1 MASPESGA
9 DPTASPSCVY
19 GPVKSWRLGW
29 SLGVDLIQDIS
40 TCSFNCVY
48 CQLGD
53 IVDKTAERRIF
64 VKTEQLRRDLDAADW
79 SRVDVV
85 SISGSG
91 EPTLALN
98 LGEALRMIKD
108 KNPSGA
114 PVRTVVLTNA
124 FHLHDPEVRRDL
136 SHADEVAA
144 KLDAA
149 TDEMLSRVNRP
160 VETMSVERIVEG
172 IKLFRAEYD
181 GRLAIQTMLTPVNI
195 KQIGDIGKLIRR
207 IGPDEVQL
215 NAPRRFY
222 PMVWR
227 QENRGRH
234 DANPPDYEHRRL
246 KMPEQDQL
254 REALDIM
261 KEESGVSE
269 VSVYSE

>member
-1 MASPESGA
+1 MASLETGH

-19 GPVKSWRLGW
+19 GPVRSWRLGW

-53 IVDKTAERRIF
+53 IVDKTAGRRVF
-64 VKTEQLRRDLDAADW
+64 VPAEQLRRDLEAADW
-79 SRVDVV
+79 SRVDAV
-85 SISGSG
+85 SVSGSG

-98 LGEALRMIKD
+98 LGEALRTIRD
-108 KNPSGA
+108 KNPA
-114 PVRTVVLTNA
+114 RTVVLTNA

-149 TDEMLSRVNRP
+149 TDEMLMRVNRP
-160 VETMSVERIVEG
+160 VEAMSVERIVEG
-172 IKLFRAEYD
+172 IQLFRAEYP

-195 KQIGDIGKLIRR
+195 KQIGEIAKWIRR
-207 IGPDEVQL
+207 IAPDEVQL

-222 PMVWR
+222 PMLWR

-234 DANPPDYEHRRL
+234 HPDPPDYEHRRL
-246 KMPEQDQL
+246 RMPKQSQL
-254 REALDIM
+254 REALAIM
-261 KEESGVSE
+261 KKESGVSE
-269 VSVYSE
+269 VSVYSQ